1 VLSLPTADVYEG
13 PGMLSYKRQGD
24 LSRDDAGVE
33 ELVQG
38 MHNKWK
44 IIASVGISDRN
55 ATMNF
60 IRDS

>member
-1 VLSLPTADVYEG
+1 
-13 PGMLSYKRQGD
+13 MLSYKRQGD